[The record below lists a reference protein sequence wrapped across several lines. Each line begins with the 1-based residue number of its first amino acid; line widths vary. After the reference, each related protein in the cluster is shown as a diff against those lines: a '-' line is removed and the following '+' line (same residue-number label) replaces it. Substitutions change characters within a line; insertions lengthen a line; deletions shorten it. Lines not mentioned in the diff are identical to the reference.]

1 MIMIYNINDQ
11 IEHKILGTCR
21 IIWIDTIQDKKEFT
35 LETCS
40 VVKTVHKV
48 SDERL
53 FTLIM

>member
-1 MIMIYNINDQ
+1 MTYNVYDQ
-11 IEHKILGTCR
+11 IEHKVLGTCR
-21 IIWIDTIQDKKEFT
+21 IIWIDSIQDKKEYT

-40 VVKTVHKV
+40 EVKTKHKV